1 MECRSLITLVAEPMK
16 LRPGLSLV
24 CILGVLC
31 FLGFS
36 AYPTPLRADSAQAG
50 KAPAKQA
57 IVYKIRTGDKLS
69 VRIFQ
74 EDELS
79 SQPRVD
85 SKGTINLPLIQENRI
100 SGMTVNEAERFIEAT
115 YREGRFLRN
124 PQVTIIVEEFAPQ
137 QVTIGGQVKLP
148 ARYPLV
154 ADQAMS
160 LLDLVGKAGGFT
172 DTARG
177 TAVRVTRILPDGSTF
192 TQIFD
197 VESILRGRK
206 DARAEDSSLV
216 LEPGDIVFV
225 PERII

>member
-1 MECRSLITLVAEPMK
+1 MERRSFVTLVTDLMK
-16 LRPGLSLV
+16 SKHDLSRTCTLT
-24 CILGVLC
+24 VLC
-31 FLGFS
+31 FLAFS
-36 AYPTPLRADSAQAG
+36 FHPTALIAEAAKVG
-50 KAPAKQA
+50 KAPLKQG
-57 IVYKIRTGDKLS
+57 IIYKIRTGDRLS
-69 VRIFQ
+69 VRVFQ
-74 EDELS
+74 EDDLS

-85 SKGTINLPLIQENRI
+85 SKGTINLPLIQEIRI
-100 SGMTVNEAERFIEAT
+100 YGLTVNEAERMIETT

-124 PQVTIIVEEFAPQ
+124 PQVTIIVEEFAPRE
-137 QVTIGGQVKLP
+137 VTIGGQVKVP

-154 ADQAMS
+154 ADQTMS

-172 DTARG
+172 DTAKG

-216 LEPGDIVFV
+216 LEPGDIVYV

>member
-1 MECRSLITLVAEPMK
+1 
-16 LRPGLSLV
+16 
-24 CILGVLC
+24 
-31 FLGFS
+31 
-36 AYPTPLRADSAQAG
+36 LRADSAQAG

>member
-1 MECRSLITLVAEPMK
+1 MK
-16 LRPGLSLV
+16 PRTRLSLA
-24 CILGVLC
+24 CLLGGLC
-31 FLGFS
+31 FAGFS
-36 AYPTPLRADSAQAG
+36 AYPTPLRAESSEAG
-50 KAPAKQA
+50 KAPARQGV
-57 IVYKIRTGDKLS
+57 VYKIRTGDKLS
-69 VRIFQ
+69 VRVFQ

-124 PQVTIIVEEFAPQ
+124 PQVTIIVEEFAPRE
-137 QVTIGGQVKLP
+137 VTIGGQVKIP

-197 VESILRGRK
+197 VSSILRGRK